1 MVGFYICV
9 AIFIGLIAIGGYES
23 TMRLVHYADLSVRYA
38 IIQVRM
44 YFMRKKLEKQLGI
57 IRRENEHV

>member
-1 MVGFYICV
+1 
-9 AIFIGLIAIGGYES
+9 
-23 TMRLVHYADLSVRYA
+23 MRLVHYADLSVRYA

-57 IRRENEHV
+57 IRRNNDHV

>member
-9 AIFIGLIAIGGYES
+9 AIFIGLIAIGGFES
-23 TMRLVHYADLSVRYA
+23 TMRLVHYADLSIRYA

-44 YFMRKKLEKQLGI
+44 YLCER
-57 IRRENEHV
+57 N